1 MKNKTL
7 NSLLITSI
15 CIAIVLIYAMR
26 SILFSSNMNLLTSVD
41 GMGYSTIIIDVAN
54 NIRNFHFSTWFPI
67 WFNGSS
73 LLQYCPPLSYF
84 VASIIQIFTNN
95 ITLTLKIFIF
105 VSMLIGSIGVWYFC
119 YLFVDKKFSFIGGVL
134 YAIHP
139 FLLST
144 LLRSGIYAQ
153 GFVFTITPWFVL
165 VSMMCFERKER
176 KLWAINVILT
186 ALLVMSNIGV
196 FLMTCICMTLCFIIL
211 CLIKKNSLS
220 ELILWLLTIFLG
232 IFLASCW
239 VLPGILISENPAVK
253 YFLSNDTMSWTSD
266 WSWFTWDS
274 RKATPK
280 FFPMSYLVITIISS
294 IFILLGYIKK
304 SGDKLN
310 NINWITF
317 MFLLTILTFI
327 FSFGTEYIP
336 FCKEFIPGRILALTA
351 MSGTILCVY
360 LISIFFSLKIRII
373 KFSFLILIGVLM
385 VSDLMPFD
393 VYYSDPQIEIKN
405 AIEAIPD
412 KSNGFDKGRFSWIA
426 NVNSEISYLSYLYG
440 FNSSNGWNIEG
451 NKQSRFAANY
461 NIALSSNCEQY
472 VIKHL
477 QNSNVRTILINKDY
491 TRLVDDLTNTGFKN
505 KAQIKD
511 DVLLYNSKNSTY
523 FMKNRRNAII
533 IGKELGINL
542 NLPWLVEG
550 KSPDL
555 TDYTVEELNDYS
567 IIYLCEPEINAYHL
581 KKIETMI
588 RTLAKLGKTVII
600 EQGRSQEW
608 TILGVSPFDFTL
620 KPNSVMKA
628 ESNVSSRYCDKLVIN
643 EQSQSTALYGLDN
656 IYYRLHLQ
664 DSKID
669 LPVVGS
675 KKVEGGEVYFI
686 GMSLSQ
692 MLYSS
697 VINLTGIQP
706 EDKKDVLLQRDKSI
720 ESILLSLID
729 KGNPYKSIEA
739 EAFNMTNSNWN
750 NSGGNF
756 KYKSTN
762 DENVMVSIA
771 YSPNWKIDVD
781 GRDVLI
787 KQFENLMIISLP
799 AGEHVVTLKFS
810 MTLTSKIGWALS
822 IISFI
827 LFILLFFKYMQFVE
841 KIKISSRKF
850 IKYMNS

>member
-1 MKNKTL
+1 MKHKTL

-15 CIAIVLIYAMR
+15 GIAIVLVYAMR
-26 SILFSSNMNLLTSVD
+26 SILFSSNMDLLTSVD

-54 NIRNFHFSTWFPI
+54 NIRNFHFSSWFPN

-73 LLQYCPPLSYF
+73 LLQYCPPLSYLI
-84 VASIIQIFTNN
+84 ASIIQLFTNN

-105 VSMLIGSIGVWYFC
+105 VSMFIGSIGVWYFC
-119 YLFVDKKFSFIGGVL
+119 YLFVDNKFSFIGGVL
-134 YAIHP
+134 YAMHP

-165 VSMMCFERKER
+165 VSMMCFERKDR

-186 ALLVMSNIGV
+186 ALLVMSNIG
-196 FLMTCICMTLCFIIL
+196 FFIMTCICMTLCFIIL
-211 CLIKKNSLS
+211 CLIKKSS
-220 ELILWLLTIFLG
+220 CTALILWLVTLLLGVFLSS
-232 IFLASCW
+232 FW
-239 VLPGILISENPAVK
+239 VLPGIMISDNPAVK
-253 YFLSNDTMSWTSD
+253 YFLSNDTTSWTAN

-294 IFILLGYIKK
+294 IFILLEYIKK

-310 NINWITF
+310 NIKRITF
-317 MFLLTILTFI
+317 MFLLTILTII
-327 FSFGTEYIP
+327 FSFGIEYIP
-336 FCKEFIPGRILALTA
+336 FMKEFIPGRILALTA

-360 LISIFFSLKIRII
+360 LISIFFSSKIRII

-385 VSDLMPFD
+385 VSDLIPFD
-393 VYYSDPQIEIKN
+393 VYYSDPHIEMKN

-412 KSNGFDKGRFSWIA
+412 KNNGFNKGRFSWIA
-426 NVNSEISYLSYLYG
+426 NVNSEISYFSYLYG

-451 NKQSRFAANY
+451 NKQSRFISNY

-477 QNSNVRTILINKDY
+477 QNSNVRTLLINKDY
-491 TRLVDDLTNTGFKN
+491 TRLVDDFTKTGFEN
-505 KAQIKD
+505 KAKIKD
-511 DVLLYNSKNSTY
+511 DLLLYNSEKSTY

-533 IGKELGINL
+533 IGKGLGINL

-550 KSPDL
+550 KSPNL
-555 TDYTVEELNDYS
+555 TDYTVKELNDYS
-567 IIYLCEPEINAYHL
+567 IIYLCEPEINAYEL
-581 KKIETMI
+581 KNMEIMI
-588 RTLAKLGKTVII
+588 KTLTKLGKTVII
-600 EQGRSQEW
+600 EQGRSQRW
-608 TILGVSPFDFTL
+608 TILGVTPFDFTL

-628 ESNVSSRYCDKLVIN
+628 ESNVSSIYYDKLVIN
-643 EQSQSTALYGLDN
+643 EEFQTTALYGLDN

-675 KKVEGGEVYFI
+675 KKVESGEVYFV

-697 VINLTGIQP
+697 VINLTGSQP
-706 EDKKDVLLQRDKSI
+706 EDIKNVLLQRDKGI

-729 KGNPYKSIEA
+729 KGNPYKNIKA

-756 KYKSTN
+756 KYKSET
-762 DENVMVSIA
+762 DENVIVSIA

-787 KQFENLMIISLP
+787 NQFENLMIISLP
-799 AGEHVVTLKFS
+799 AGEHMVTLKFS
-810 MTLTSKIGWALS
+810 MTYTSKIGWALS
-822 IISFI
+822 LISFI
-827 LFILLFFKYMQFVE
+827 LFIFLFFRYIRFIE
-841 KIKISSRKF
+841 KINISSQKF